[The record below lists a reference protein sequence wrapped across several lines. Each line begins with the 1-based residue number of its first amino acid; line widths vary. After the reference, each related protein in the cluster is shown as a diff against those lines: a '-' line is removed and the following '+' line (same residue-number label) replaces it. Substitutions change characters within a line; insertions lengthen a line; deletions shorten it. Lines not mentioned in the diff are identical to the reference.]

1 MLLRL
6 LRFVRGYVR
15 FEIISPFEER
25 FLNLSVRKRIAL
37 WDTARKNGRA
47 YASMYQ
53 KDYRKIRPV
62 ARASKARLRIVRRY
76 GIPVFVR
83 RYRGRFGV
91 AVGALAFVL
100 TVFVMSQFIW
110 SVEITGLDRISQ
122 TELTEDLREEGFY
135 VGAFKPSL
143 DFDEV
148 TRNVMIRNK
157 DVGWMAINVTGSY
170 ASVEL
175 KEEQLPPAVEDIYS
189 PCNIKAS
196 CDGTVIR
203 TEIREGK
210 SLIIEG
216 SGVIKDQLLVSGV
229 ITDAFGGTQFV
240 HSDAVIEAKTEH
252 TATFAIEKCCENL
265 IFSGEVRE
273 RKKLNFLGWEV
284 PLNFV
289 SPSMPDY
296 ADRSRQENL
305 RFLDVSMPV
314 GVTTD
319 RLSGFEKQERDIDSE
334 QAEKILKKQSDL
346 FELFS
351 LSDCEVTDREYSYSD
366 ANDKYCLEVT
376 YSCIE
381 NIAYQS
387 PIDLEDDSRGGS

>member
-6 LRFVRGYVR
+6 LRFIRGYVR

-25 FLNLSVRKRIAL
+25 FLNLSVRKHIML
-37 WDTARKNGRA
+37 WDTGRKDGRA

-62 ARASKARLRIVRRY
+62 ARAAKARLRIVRRY
-76 GIPVFVR
+76 GVPVFVR
-83 RYRGRFGV
+83 QYRGRFGV
-91 AVGALAFVL
+91 AVGALAFML
-100 TVFVMSQFIW
+100 TVFMMSQFIW
-110 SVEITGLDRISQ
+110 SVEITGLNRISK

-175 KEEQLPPAVEDIYS
+175 KEEQLPPAVEDIDT

-196 CDGTVIR
+196 CDGTVMR
-203 TEIREGK
+203 SKIREGK

-216 SGVIKDQLLVSGV
+216 SGVVKDQLLVSGV

-252 TATFAIEKCCENL
+252 TAVFEIEKKREDPV
-265 IFSGEVRE
+265 FSGEVRE
-273 RKKLNFLGWEV
+273 RKKLNFLGLEV
-284 PLNFV
+284 PLGFV

-314 GVTTD
+314 GITTE
-319 RLSGFEKQERDIDSE
+319 RLAGFEKREQTLDSV

-346 FELFS
+346 FEAFS
-351 LSDCEVTDREYSYSD
+351 LSQCEVAERENSYSD
-366 ANDKYCLEVT
+366 TNDKYRLEVI

-381 NIAYQS
+381 DISYQS
-387 PIDLEDDSRGGS
+387 PIYLENEQ